1 MDFGF
6 NIPPR
11 GPLASRDNIIALSRL
26 GEKLGFSYI
35 AIPDHI
41 IIPRTIASPYP
52 YNVERKMVGASD
64 GDCMEQLVLMSFLAA
79 ATQKIRLLT
88 SVMVVPHRNPVFT
101 AKALATID
109 VLSQGRVTVGCGA
122 GWMDE
127 EFRAIGGIPPFA
139 ERGKVTNEYL
149 RIFKALWTE
158 DNPEFSGDYAQF
170 ADVSFL
176 PKPVQKPHPP
186 LWIGGESPAALR
198 RAAALGDAWYP
209 IGSNPQFPLNT
220 IERYQEALGRL
231 RGEAEKIKRDPA
243 TIDLAYWANWYVEG
257 QTLNVDTGQRQ
268 LFTGNDEQVAQDI
281 RDLRACGVNHLLF
294 NFVRSTLEES
304 LTAVERFA
312 ATVLPLAAE

>member
-1 MDFGF
+1 M
-6 NIPPR
+6 
-11 GPLASRDNIIALSRL
+11 
-26 GEKLGFSYI
+26 
-35 AIPDHI
+35 
-41 IIPRTIASPYP
+41 
-52 YNVERKMVGASD
+52 
-64 GDCMEQLVLMSFLAA
+64 
-79 ATQKIRLLT
+79 
-88 SVMVVPHRNPVFT
+88 
-101 AKALATID
+101 
-109 VLSQGRVTVGCGA
+109 
-122 GWMDE
+122 
-127 EFRAIGGIPPFA
+127 
-139 ERGKVTNEYL
+139 
-149 RIFKALWTE
+149 
-158 DNPEFSGDYAQF
+158 
-170 ADVSFL
+170 
-176 PKPVQKPHPP
+176 QKPHPP

-243 TIDLAYWANWYVEG
+243 TINLAYWANWYVEG